1 MAEKLDLPFPLL
13 SDPRGDLIKRCGLWN
28 EEEGVS
34 EPVIVALDG
43 SGTVRYLCSG
53 GTNFAD
59 RPRGESL
66 LYSLDRVVATAST
79 KGASQRSGSLLKWRR
94 TRPYAR
100 ASRP

>member
-43 SGTVRYLCSG
+43 SATVRYLCSG

-59 RPRGESL
+59 RPRGDPCS
-66 LYSLDRVVATAST
+66 TASI
-79 KGASQRSGSLLKWRR
+79 GWWRR
-94 TRPYAR
+94 RVRRER
-100 ASRP
+100 AGDPDLC